1 MTIGTGATATS
12 DSRWSERNIR
22 DDLDG
27 NLLHLERYQDN
38 ANTPQATLDFSYD
51 GPKRNGYS
59 YDSNGNITYDPL
71 RCFEIRYN
79 LLNLAAE
86 VIGHDP
92 EESADSTSAS
102 ADDGAATAN
111 ETSDGVLLSE
121 TVYYADGTR
130 SGVRR
135 PNDGPWLTRYVS
147 SLICDGD
154 SEFLYP
160 MGVVSDFGYIDLQSG
175 KMQYFLRDHLG
186 SVRVI
191 AEDRHTVIS
200 RTDYLPFGVRMSGDG
215 LTVGNPSARSSFFG
229 FSGKENEMWGGYDT
243 ADGDITP
250 HWLKGE
256 RYQHFGAR
264 AYDPVSC
271 IFMQVDPMAE
281 KYYGMTPYGYCAG
294 NPVMF
299 MDPQGDTLIADQSAQ
314 LNIKHTLSAREA
326 RYVRFDESGQLDN
339 TRLLKSNS
347 NSTNMTA
354 LKLLSSCTTLY
365 LAIVSDN
372 AFGDVFYEKGSKID
386 YPENF
391 NYGVTC
397 MPNASQNPSPDN
409 NVYIF
414 TAFFL
419 NSEGKVTNTAHELYG
434 HAYFYELS
442 KTSDV
447 NPNHVYGVVGKGISY
462 EEGYGFLEHN
472 IYGET
477 NLKLLDQI
485 NKATNEAIKN
495 FKKYWDNF

>member
-1 MTIGTGATATS
+1 M
-12 DSRWSERNIR
+12 
-22 DDLDG
+22 
-27 NLLHLERYQDN
+27 
-38 ANTPQATLDFSYD
+38 
-51 GPKRNGYS
+51 
-59 YDSNGNITYDPL
+59 
-71 RCFEIRYN
+71 
-79 LLNLAAE
+79 LNLAAE

-92 EESADSTSAS
+92 EESADSATAS
-102 ADDGAATAN
+102 AGDGMAAAN
-111 ETSDGVLLSE
+111 GTSDGVLLCE

-130 SGVRR
+130 AGVKT
-135 PNDGPWLTRYVS
+135 PDDGYWTTRYIG
-147 SLICDGD
+147 SLIYEG
-154 SEFLYP
+154 EPGQETLE
-160 MGVVSDFGYIDLQSG
+160 G
-175 KMQYFLRDHLG
+175 KITDNGFIRWNGSAANSRMQHFLRDHLG

-215 LTVGNPSARSSFFG
+215 LTAGNATARSSFFG

-243 ADGDITP
+243 ADGDTTP

>member
-22 DDLDG
+22 YDLEG
-27 NLLHLERYQDN
+27 NILHLERYQGN

-92 EESADSTSAS
+92 EDT
-102 ADDGAATAN
+102 AAEGT
-111 ETSDGVLLSE
+111 LLCE

-215 LTVGNPSARSSFFG
+215 LTGANSTARSSFFG

-243 ADGDITP
+243 ADGDTTP

-294 NPVMF
+294 NPVM
-299 MDPQGDTLIADQSAQ
+299 MVDPDGEIPFIANLVAGVISASIDFGAQ
-314 LNIKHTLSAREA
+314 VVVKMADSNDFS
-326 RYVRFDESGQLDN
+326 FDSFVKAVKDVDYLDVAISGIEGAL
-339 TRLLKSNS
+339 TMGASN
-347 NSTNMTA
+347 A
-354 LKLLSSCTTLY
+354 KKFAVKGA
-365 LAIVSDN
+365 AIVASSVV
-372 AFGDVFYEKGSKID
+372 DVKIND
-386 YPENF
+386 
-391 NYGVTC
+391 GVTI
-397 MPNASQNPSPDN
+397 NDAPS
-409 NVYIF
+409 VV
-414 TAFFL
+414 L
-419 NSEGKVTNTAHELYG
+419 QS
-434 HAYFYELS
+434 
-442 KTSDV
+442 
-447 NPNHVYGVVGKGISY
+447 VVGTVTDGIGAGVKVNLPSKSANQAVKAARASAHAQGKGLPSS
-462 EEGYGFLEHN
+462 EA
-472 IYGET
+472 
-477 NLKLLDQI
+477 
-485 NKATNEAIKN
+485 KATASKARKEIANKKEISAGIQAGTEGLLGTAIGTYVNEN
-495 FKKYWDNF
+495 L

>member
-22 DDLDG
+22 YDLEG
-27 NLLHLERYQDN
+27 NILHLERYQGN

-92 EESADSTSAS
+92 EDT
-102 ADDGAATAN
+102 AAEGT
-111 ETSDGVLLSE
+111 LLCE

-215 LTVGNPSARSSFFG
+215 LTGANSTARSSFFG

-294 NPVMF
+294 NPVM
-299 MDPQGDTLIADQSAQ
+299 MVDPDGEIPFIANLVAGVISASIDFGAQVVVKMADSNDFSFDSFVKAVKDVDYLDVAISGIEGALTMGASNAKKFAVKGAAIVASSVVDVKINDGVTINDAPSVVLQSVVGTVTDGIGAGVKVNLPSKSANQAVKAARASAHAQGKGLPSSEAKATASKARKEIANKKEISAGIQ
-314 LNIKHTLSAREA
+314 AGTE
-326 RYVRFDESGQLDN
+326 G
-339 TRLLKSNS
+339 LLG
-347 NSTNMTA
+347 TA
-354 LKLLSSCTTLY
+354 LGTY
-365 LAIVSDN
+365 VN
-372 AFGDVFYEKGSKID
+372 
-386 YPENF
+386 EN
-391 NYGVTC
+391 
-397 MPNASQNPSPDN
+397 
-409 NVYIF
+409 
-414 TAFFL
+414 L
-419 NSEGKVTNTAHELYG
+419 
-434 HAYFYELS
+434 
-442 KTSDV
+442 
-447 NPNHVYGVVGKGISY
+447 
-462 EEGYGFLEHN
+462 
-472 IYGET
+472 
-477 NLKLLDQI
+477 
-485 NKATNEAIKN
+485 
-495 FKKYWDNF
+495 

>member
-22 DDLDG
+22 YDLEG
-27 NLLHLERYQDN
+27 NILHLERYQGN

-92 EESADSTSAS
+92 EDT
-102 ADDGAATAN
+102 AAEGT
-111 ETSDGVLLSE
+111 LLCE

-215 LTVGNPSARSSFFG
+215 LTGANSTARSSFFG

-294 NPVMF
+294 NPVM
-299 MDPQGDTLIADQSAQ
+299 MVDPDGEIPFIANLVAGVISASIDFGAQ
-314 LNIKHTLSAREA
+314 VVVKMADSNDFS
-326 RYVRFDESGQLDN
+326 FDSFVKAVKDVDYLDVAISGIEGAL
-339 TRLLKSNS
+339 TMGASN
-347 NSTNMTA
+347 A
-354 LKLLSSCTTLY
+354 KKFAVKGA
-365 LAIVSDN
+365 AIVASSVV
-372 AFGDVFYEKGSKID
+372 DVKIND
-386 YPENF
+386 
-391 NYGVTC
+391 GVTI
-397 MPNASQNPSPDN
+397 NDAPS
-409 NVYIF
+409 VV
-414 TAFFL
+414 L
-419 NSEGKVTNTAHELYG
+419 QS
-434 HAYFYELS
+434 
-442 KTSDV
+442 
-447 NPNHVYGVVGKGISY
+447 VVGTVTDGIGAGVKVNLPSKSANQAVKAARASAHAQGKGLPSS
-462 EEGYGFLEHN
+462 EA
-472 IYGET
+472 
-477 NLKLLDQI
+477 
-485 NKATNEAIKN
+485 KATASKARKEIANKKEISAGIQAGTEGLLGTAIGTYVNEN
-495 FKKYWDNF
+495 L